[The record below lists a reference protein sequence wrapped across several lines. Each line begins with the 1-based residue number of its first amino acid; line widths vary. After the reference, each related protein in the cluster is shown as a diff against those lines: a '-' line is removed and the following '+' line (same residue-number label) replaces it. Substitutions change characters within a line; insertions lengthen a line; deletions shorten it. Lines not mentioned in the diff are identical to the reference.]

1 MASGIYGYR
10 YTGAGGLKIEGLRE
24 VQAALRGVSDTAKNE
39 MKATHL
45 QAAKIIVPLAKQLA
59 PVRTGRLA
67 ASLRASATRTSGRV
81 RAGSNAVPYAGPI
94 HFGWPARSIKPQPFV
109 YEALDPRRDE
119 VLEIYAKRMNQII
132 EHYGIAAD
140 KSGTVYATLAI

>member
-45 QAAKIIVPLAKQLA
+45 KAAQVIVPLARQLA

-67 ASLRASATRTSGRV
+67 ASLKATATRTSGRV
-81 RAGSNAVPYAGPI
+81 RAGSAAVPYAGPI
-94 HFGWPARSIKPQPFV
+94 HFGWPARNIKPQPFV

-119 VLEIYAKRMNQII
+119 VLNIYEARMAQII
-132 EHYGIAAD
+132 DKYGLAAD
-140 KSGTVYATLAI
+140 KSGVVYATRPI